1 MYETALAC
9 VTIVVCCVGFLLLAP
24 LFLDRSL

>member
-1 MYETALAC
+1 MNDTASAC
-9 VTIVVCCVGFLLLAP
+9 VTILGCCVGFLLLAP